1 MKRKARKAT
10 KKVCFEKTFSQSEEN
25 PEKRRFWKKNILMVV
40 ANRPKPRAYLQ
51 GCYEGENKK
60 GLICEVSVT
69 RTTQYKKVVQIIK
82 EQCEQ
87 KGLTKAEVLELC
99 EKYPSA
105 PEFHM
110 SHEKRAPGWLGYI
123 GDEIL
128 PSYIGTIIN
137 HYKDPYIS
145 LLTNQY
151 NGK

>member
-1 MKRKARKAT
+1 
-10 KKVCFEKTFSQSEEN
+10 
-25 PEKRRFWKKNILMVV
+25 MVV

-105 PEFHM
+105 QEFHM